1 MGNGAFTV
9 GFLSGG
15 YGYFA
20 GQISTV
26 RVSSSAVYTGNFTV
40 PTIPFLANDNIA
52 TTSASFN
59 GTNQQLSVP
68 ANAGFNFGTGDFT
81 IECWMY
87 ATSLKLCDLYL
98 QFPDVSAYFFF
109 GLANV
114 SGAMRFNYNNG
125 AIYDPFGVVT
135 TANSLISI
143 NTWYHVALMRSGN
156 TISLFINGVCRG
168 TRSGVSA
175 TAMGGSSAGVTI
187 AGGGN
192 NFPGRLSNMRV
203 VKGSTFYTYGTTVG
217 TTYFTPPTTPLTAVA
232 GTQLLL
238 PLTTTPFTDI
248 STNALAVTNTNNVT
262 TANTPVTNTQFFA
275 ALGVSPFVDSSTNAI
290 TVTNTGTV
298 VPAVQYPFTSTD
310 ATGTYTITRTNAGSI
325 TYSSSNGGSFAKSN
339 NVGTDFIY
347 GGPNYVIGQSYT
359 VFMAYKLSATSS
371 GRLLNTQDESSR
383 DWMLGAYNGY
393 PDAFFPNTT
402 VNLPTGGADTV
413 WHFAWGTWNNS
424 TSTGQLY
431 TATSGAPTD
440 YSYTATAGNGGGFN
454 QLRMFSRSSGSEVQ
468 TGNIAFVKVY
478 DRVLT
483 LTEIQTLHGLY
494 KSRFGY

>member
-1 MGNGAFTV
+1 MSGIMQAAMGNWKRTV
-9 GFLSGG
+9 AAASGPALV
-15 YGYFA
+15 YDLDA
-20 GQISTV
+20 AT
-26 RVSSSAVYTGNFTV
+26 YTG
-40 PTIPFLANDNIA
+40 L
-52 TTSASFN
+52 SASFN

-109 GLANV
+109 GLSNV

-156 TISLFINGVCRG
+156 TISLFINGVCRC
-168 TRSGVSA
+168 TRSGVAASS
-175 TAMGGSSAGVTI
+175 MGGSSDGVTI

-203 VKGSTFYTYGTTVG
+203 VKGSTVYTYGTTVG

-248 STNALAVTNTNNVT
+248 STNTL
-262 TANTPVTNTQFFA
+262 
-275 ALGVSPFVDSSTNAI
+275 

-298 VPAVQYPFTSTD
+298 ASIVLSPFTSTD
-310 ATGTYTITRTNAGSI
+310 ATGTYSLSITNAGSI
-325 TYSSSNGGSFAKSN
+325 TYSSANGGSFAKSN
-339 NVGTDFIY
+339 NVGTDVIY
-347 GGPNYVIGQSYT
+347 GGPNYVTGQSYT
-359 VFMAYKLSATSS
+359 VFMAYKLSATAS
-371 GRLLNTQDESSR
+371 GRLLNTQSEASK
-383 DWMLGAYNGY
+383 DWLMGAYNGNPKTFY
-393 PDAFFPNTT
+393 PNFS
-402 VNLPTGGADTV
+402 VNLPGSGADTV
-413 WHFAWGTWNNS
+413 WHLDWATWNTTTGVGNLYAA
-424 TSTGQLY
+424 TST
-431 TATSGAPTD
+431 APTGVD
-440 YSYTATAGNGGGFN
+440 FTGTDAGGGGFN
-454 QLRMFSRSSGSEVQ
+454 QLRMFSRSAGSEVQ
-468 TGNIAFVKVY
+468 SGNIAFVKVY
-478 DRVLT
+478 NGVLT
-483 LTEIQTLHGLY
+483 LAEIQAQYATY
-494 KSRFGY
+494 KARFGY